1 MYLISLPHFF
11 LFFFSTFLF
20 FVGFILEGES
30 ERHPHTEIETQKYK
44 DRTRKTNMVNKIF
57 KIAEKLSKCKTVVP
71 PPSVAQNFKKMFILF
86 KSP

>member
-30 ERHPHTEIETQKYK
+30 ERLPHAEIETQKYK

-57 KIAEKLSKCKTVVP
+57 KIAENWSVWGCKYRQSP
-71 PPSVAQNFKKMFILF
+71 ILF
-86 KSP
+86 VFS